1 MSAIE
6 DYYDEQ
12 AEVREYIL
20 KQKALEKELSKIIF
34 KGAYLSLK
42 EIKERITNENK

>member
-6 DYYDEQ
+6 KYYDEQ
-12 AEVREYIL
+12 VEVREYIL
-20 KQKALEKELSKIIF
+20 KQKALEKELSKIVF

-42 EIKERITNENK
+42 EIKERVADENK